1 MSDQIPVVEAFRVM
15 TANKS
20 LSEDE
25 LHELIREGLHAALAK
40 HFDGP
45 VEAEIEIQDDGDI
58 DIVVLK
64 EVVEEVEDPARQVS
78 LEEARWD
85 DPEFQVGDLLEIPVS
100 FQDFGRNAVMAAKQR
115 IIQSVREGER
125 DKIRDQ
131 FSDKVGELISGE
143 VQQIQ
148 RGKIIVLLN
157 QAREAEAI
165 IPWREQ
171 NPRERFRQG
180 EPIRAVLVK
189 LDETSRGPK
198 LILSRAAPE
207 FVARLFELE
216 VPEIYQGLVE
226 IKEIV
231 REAGG
236 RTKIAVSS
244 RDESVDPVG
253 ACVGVKGSRVQAVV
267 SELSGERIDIVPWHP
282 DPEIFAR
289 RALAPA
295 EVAKVV
301 SDPERQVVTAI
312 VDEDQLSVAIGRNGQ
327 NVRLAS
333 QLIGWQIDL
342 YSSSDWMERGGESLL
357 FGGGEEF
364 EVSDFDLSELEGIP
378 PASLAALEAAG
389 IQTFFDVLDMEEED
403 FLDVPGIDDE
413 EADRLVELIDELTIV
428 EEGED
433 LEEAVEETLQELQA
447 AVEPE
452 VQVSPED
459 EAAEEEGPPA
469 AVNEGEPAEDESE
482 EEAEP
487 AAAASGEAPL
497 PSARGEVEAE
507 AEADAE
513 ASPEAEA
520 EPEPEDE
527 PEPEVEAGPEVEAE
541 AEPAEVDATSA
552 AEELAAEHGVDL
564 TAVEGTGQDGR
575 VLKGDVEAVVAK
587 EREGEPTGA

>member
-1 MSDQIPVVEAFRVM
+1 MSDQIPIVEAFRVM

-25 LHELIREGLHAALAK
+25 LHRLIREGIHAALAK

-45 VEAEIEIQDDGDI
+45 VEAEIEITPDGDI
-58 DIVVLK
+58 EIVVLK
-64 EVVEEVEDPARQVS
+64 EVVEEVGDPAREIG
-78 LEEARWD
+78 LEEAQWD
-85 DPEFQVGDLLEIPVS
+85 DPEFQVGDLMEIPVS
-100 FQDFGRNAVMAAKQR
+100 FEDFGRNAVMAAKQR
-115 IIQSVREGER
+115 IIQDVREGER
-125 DKIRDQ
+125 EKIRDE
-131 FSDKVGELISGE
+131 FSDKVGELVSGE
-143 VQQIQ
+143 VQQVQ
-148 RGKIIVLLN
+148 RGKIIVMLN
-157 QAREAEAI
+157 RAREAEAI

-180 EPIRAVLVK
+180 EPIRAVLMK

-226 IKEIV
+226 IKKIV

-295 EVAKVV
+295 DVVKVV
-301 SDPERQVVTAI
+301 SDSDRHVVTAI

-342 YSSSDWMERGGESLL
+342 YSSQDWMDRGGESLL
-357 FGGGEEF
+357 FGAGDEY
-364 EVSDFDLSELEGIP
+364 EVSDFELSELEGIP

-389 IQTFFDVLDMEEED
+389 IRTFFDVLDMDRED
-403 FLDVPGIDDE
+403 FLEVPGIDADE
-413 EADRLVELIDELTIV
+413 AERMENLIDELTVV
-428 EEGED
+428 EEEEAV
-433 LEEAVEETLQELQA
+433 EEAVEETLEELQS
-447 AVEPE
+447 AVTPEAQAGPGEEADEATEPE
-452 VQVSPED
+452 PAEAVSAAPESASAGEEAGEPAASAAPEPD
-459 EAAEEEGPPA
+459 REDVEDEAAGAASASDGETAAEAAAEDEAAGDDGQAVGASSAAGEAAEEEP
-469 AVNEGEPAEDESE
+469 
-482 EEAEP
+482 
-487 AAAASGEAPL
+487 
-497 PSARGEVEAE
+497 RGA
-507 AEADAE
+507 
-513 ASPEAEA
+513 
-520 EPEPEDE
+520 
-527 PEPEVEAGPEVEAE
+527 
-541 AEPAEVDATSA
+541 
-552 AEELAAEHGVDL
+552 
-564 TAVEGTGQDGR
+564 
-575 VLKGDVEAVVAK
+575 
-587 EREGEPTGA
+587 